1 MGILVEVSR
10 SSPTQMP
17 PRKVNLLIANSAPG
31 GVAAIVL
38 IATCLPSASLP
49 SGHKTMKAQLRS
61 KFSKA
66 SLSRLDTLG
75 VVFLL
80 AASILLVFALE
91 EAGQRYS
98 WKSAVIVSTIT
109 LAGICWISFIGW
121 EYLLDKSPSPQ
132 EPIFPL
138 RLLKDRVLVGMMST
152 AFFIGFPFVSVVV
165 NIPQRAQAVNGLSPV
180 RAGIALLPLLLTS
193 PFATAVQGVLTSNFK
208 VPPFYLMLIG
218 AVLQLVGVGLTS
230 SLPTDRYRIPPQQYG
245 YEVIMGLGFG
255 LGLSTVLT
263 LAPLVVMEA
272 DLRKEI

>member
-1 MGILVEVSR
+1 
-10 SSPTQMP
+10 
-17 PRKVNLLIANSAPG
+17 
-31 GVAAIVL
+31 
-38 IATCLPSASLP
+38 
-49 SGHKTMKAQLRS
+49 MKAQLRR

-66 SLSRLDTLG
+66 SLSRLDPLG
-75 VVFLL
+75 VMLLL

-98 WKSAVIVSTIT
+98 WKSAVIISTIA
-109 LAGICWISFIGW
+109 LAGICWVSFVGW
-121 EYLLDKSPSPQ
+121 EYLVDKSRASQ

-138 RLLKDRVLVGMMST
+138 RLLKDRILVGMMST
-152 AFFIGFPFVSVVV
+152 AFFIGFPFVSIVV

-208 VPPFYLMLIG
+208 VPPVYLMLIG

-230 SLPTDRYRIPPQQYG
+230 SLPTDRPSIAPQQYG

-255 LGLSTVLT
+255 LSLSTVLT
-263 LAPLVVMEA
+263 LAPLVVKEA
-272 DLRKEI
+272 DLRELIQCYYSNIPGLIR

>member
-1 MGILVEVSR
+1 M
-10 SSPTQMP
+10 
-17 PRKVNLLIANSAPG
+17 ANSAPG
-31 GVAAIVL
+31 GAAAIVL
-38 IATCLPSASLP
+38 IAVCLPSASSYSWP
-49 SGHKTMKAQLRS
+49 NGMKAQLCR

-66 SLSRLDTLG
+66 SLSRLDPLG
-75 VVFLL
+75 VMLLL

-98 WKSAVIVSTIT
+98 WKSAVIISTIA
-109 LAGICWISFIGW
+109 LAGICWVSFVGW
-121 EYLLDKSPSPQ
+121 EYLVDKSRASQ

-138 RLLKDRVLVGMMST
+138 RLLKDRILVGMMST
-152 AFFIGFPFVSVVV
+152 AFFIGFPFVSIVV

-208 VPPFYLMLIG
+208 VPPVYLMLIG

-230 SLPTDRYRIPPQQYG
+230 SLPTDRPSIAPQQYG

-255 LGLSTVLT
+255 LSLSTVLT
-263 LAPLVVMEA
+263 LAPLVVKEA
-272 DLRKEI
+272 DLRELIQCYYSNILGLIR

>member
-1 MGILVEVSR
+1 
-10 SSPTQMP
+10 MP

>member
-1 MGILVEVSR
+1 MAI
-10 SSPTQMP
+10 
-17 PRKVNLLIANSAPG
+17 SAPG
-31 GVAAIVL
+31 GAAAIVVL
-38 IATCLPSASLP
+38 AICLPSASL
-49 SGHKTMKAQLRS
+49 SSRQDTMKAQFRS

-66 SLSRLDTLG
+66 SLSRLDALG
-75 VVFLL
+75 VILLL

-98 WKSAVIVSTIT
+98 WRGAVIISTIT
-109 LAGICWISFIGW
+109 LAGICWIAFIGW
-121 EYLLDKSPSPQ
+121 EHLVDKSCSSQ

-138 RLLKDRVLVGMMST
+138 QLLKDRVLVGMMST
-152 AFFIGFPFVSVVV
+152 AFFIGFPFVSIVV

-230 SLPTDRYRIPPQQYG
+230 SLPTDRHRIAPQQYG
-245 YEVIMGLGFG
+245 YEAIMGLGFG
-255 LGLSTVLT
+255 LGLSTILT
-263 LAPLVVMEA
+263 LAPLVVKEA
-272 DLRKEI
+272 DLREKIHGF